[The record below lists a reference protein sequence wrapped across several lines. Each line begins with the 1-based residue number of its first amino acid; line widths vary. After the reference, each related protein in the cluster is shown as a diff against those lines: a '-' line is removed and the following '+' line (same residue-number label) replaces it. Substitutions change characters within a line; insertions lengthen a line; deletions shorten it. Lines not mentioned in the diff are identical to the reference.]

1 MTQNQ
6 PDAPE
11 PQPTQPTPATPP
23 SATPTES
30 QPSVEPSVK
39 PADRLE
45 PNPGLAATGQ
55 KLQQL
60 WEQVRPV
67 LQVQSIRVLRVTI
80 LGLTNL
86 LQRVEASTP
95 EVPPAN
101 EAVWLQQVNERL
113 QPVRTLWQKLI
124 TQVRQWL
131 PETWN
136 QRLTDT
142 GLSAALITAAVVLF
156 WILSSLLSPGQPPA
170 TAKQP
175 STNRRPPVAVAPSP
189 VPKLKAPAS
198 PEPVPVELPP
208 AVPQPVVTPAV
219 KPTPA
224 PLAAKSPEVTLDPN
238 QVLQAAIEATVTE
251 VASRFGND
259 LVNTVQPNLPQG
271 QLQIQLSDR
280 WYSLKPAQQDKL
292 GAALLEKSQTLKLNQ
307 LQIKDAQG
315 QLIARNAVVGPNL
328 VILQRVSS

>member
-6 PDAPE
+6 PDVPE
-11 PQPTQPTPATPP
+11 PQPVQPPQPAGTAPTSQPPVEPAAP
-23 SATPTES
+23 SAV
-30 QPSVEPSVK
+30 QPEPQTT
-39 PADRLE
+39 LT
-45 PNPGLAATGQ
+45 ATGQ

-60 WEQVRPV
+60 WDKVRPV

-86 LQRVEASTP
+86 LQRVEASTA

-101 EAVWLQQVNERL
+101 EAAWLQQAQVRL
-113 QPVRTLWQKLI
+113 QPVQVFWQKLI
-124 TQVRQWL
+124 VQVRQWL
-131 PETWN
+131 PEQWN
-136 QRLTDT
+136 QRFTDT
-142 GLSAALITAAVVLF
+142 GLSAALITVAVVLF
-156 WILSSLLSPGQPPA
+156 WIISSLLSPGPAPATVKQPPA
-170 TAKQP
+170 T
-175 STNRRPPVAVAPSP
+175 RRPPVSVATSP
-189 VPKLKAPAS
+189 PPKLKAPAS

-208 AVPQPVVTPAV
+208 AIPQPAGIPVTTPAV
-219 KPTPA
+219 PA
-224 PLAAKSPEVTLDPN
+224 IAKSPEVALDPN

-259 LVNTVQPNLPQG
+259 LVNSVQPSLPQG

-280 WYSLKPAQQDKL
+280 WYGLKPAQQDKL

-307 LQIKDAQG
+307 LQIKDAKG

-328 VILQRVSS
+328 VILQRVSG